1 MTLATE
7 SVLLTSFPKKEQE
20 QIQYLIRQLLALKDS
35 DRNKRPKATDVIK
48 ILYPLHVDSHCILA
62 TLLSDSRFE
71 EKYNADQI
79 TARYGKVVTHLVQD
93 IHWLNHLAV
102 YSPTTY
108 SRPHQAETLRRM
120 VLAMTQDIR
129 SIMIKFAYRIQR
141 LRNLSHEDKK
151 VQHIIAHETL
161 EIYAPL
167 ANRLGIN
174 QFKWELE
181 DLAFRHLESKHYH
194 AIADSLANNRN
205 QRETIIQTNIQA
217 LTELLA
223 QENITATLYGRP
235 KHIYSIWNKMQK
247 KHLEFEELYDLL
259 AIRIIVANTT
269 DCYTVLGLAHSHWQY
284 VPKEFD
290 DYIAN
295 PKENGYQSLHSV
307 ILDHTGN
314 RIELQIRT
322 QDMHEQAELGVA
334 AHWHYKE
341 GKAINKTTKNNIS
354 ALRKLIDDHDS
365 QTDLLENFKSELF
378 SDRIFVRTPAGDIID
393 LIKGATPLDF
403 AYTIHTD
410 IGHRCRGA
418 KINGLI
424 KPLTQPLQSGDKVE
438 IITVKQAIPNYN
450 WTQLHLGFL
459 KTPRALRKVRSWFK
473 QQSQPLNTKKR
484 PSQKTPTSTPITPSV
499 LTDQH
504 PSEKFDLTPLL
515 PPSQRH
521 NYKSDVIVSELDNV
535 LTSLAHCCSP
545 AKGDPII
552 GFISVKKG
560 ITIHRQG
567 CRNISALTLE
577 QQSRLLEV
585 NWSHTNTKPYAVPII
600 ITASSNDHLL
610 NNIMQFFLTQK
621 VHISNVTLHTASDA
635 TATLLLSVHITDTQQ
650 LESLLEKALQ
660 LTGIIS
666 ATRQK

>member
-1 MTLATE
+1 
-7 SVLLTSFPKKEQE
+7 
-20 QIQYLIRQLLALKDS
+20 
-35 DRNKRPKATDVIK
+35 
-48 ILYPLHVDSHCILA
+48 
-62 TLLSDSRFE
+62 
-71 EKYNADQI
+71 
-79 TARYGKVVTHLVQD
+79 
-93 IHWLNHLAV
+93 
-102 YSPTTY
+102 
-108 SRPHQAETLRRM
+108 
-120 VLAMTQDIR
+120 
-129 SIMIKFAYRIQR
+129 
-141 LRNLSHEDKK
+141 
-151 VQHIIAHETL
+151 
-161 EIYAPL
+161 
-167 ANRLGIN
+167 
-174 QFKWELE
+174 
-181 DLAFRHLESKHYH
+181 
-194 AIADSLANNRN
+194 
-205 QRETIIQTNIQA
+205 
-217 LTELLA
+217 
-223 QENITATLYGRP
+223 
-235 KHIYSIWNKMQK
+235 MQN

-269 DCYTVLGLAHSHWQY
+269 DCYTVLGLAHSQWQY

-341 GKAINKTTKNNIS
+341 GKALNKTTKNNIN

-403 AYTIHTD
+403 AYSIHTD

-473 QQSQPLNTKKR
+473 QQSQSLNTKKKS
-484 PSQKTPTSTPITPSV
+484 SQKTPTSTPIT
-499 LTDQH
+499 

-560 ITIHRQG
+560 ITVHRQD

-635 TATLLLSVHITDTQQ
+635 TATLLLSVHITDIQQ
-650 LESLLEKALQ
+650 LESLLEKALH
-660 LTGIIS
+660 LTGIIN
-666 ATRQK
+666 ATRKK

>member
-1 MTLATE
+1 MTTATE
-7 SVLLTSFPKKEQE
+7 LALLKSFPKKEQD
-20 QIQYLIRQLLALKDS
+20 QIQNLIRELLALEENQPL
-35 DRNKRPKATDVIK
+35 RRPKATDVIK

-62 TLLSDSRFE
+62 TLLSDSRLE
-71 EKYNADQI
+71 TSYSTDQI
-79 TARYGKVVTHLVQD
+79 SNLYGNAVMHLVQD
-93 IHWLNHLAV
+93 IRWLNHLAV
-102 YSPTTY
+102 YSPETH

-141 LRNLSHEDKK
+141 LRQLSQEEKA
-151 VQHIIAHETL
+151 VQQIIANETL

-181 DLAFRHLESKHYH
+181 DLAFRHLEPKHYH
-194 AIADSLANNRN
+194 AIANSLANNRN
-205 QRETIIQTNIQA
+205 QRETIIQTNIQE
-217 LTELLA
+217 LTTLLA
-223 QENITATLYGRP
+223 QEDIAAKLYGRP

-259 AIRIIVANTT
+259 AIRIIVTNTT

-284 VPKEFD
+284 IPKEFD

-307 ILDHTGN
+307 ILDHNGN

-322 QDMHEQAELGVA
+322 KAMHEQAELGVA
-334 AHWHYKE
+334 AHWQYKE
-341 GKAINKTTKNNIS
+341 GKTINNATKTNIN

-393 LIKGATPLDF
+393 LVKGATPLDF
-403 AYTIHTD
+403 AYAIHTD

-418 KINGLI
+418 KINGSI
-424 KPLTQPLQSGDKVE
+424 KPLTHVLQSGDKVE
-438 IITVKQAIPNYN
+438 IITAKQAIPNHN
-450 WTQLHLGFL
+450 WTQSHLGFL

-473 QQSQPLNTKKR
+473 QHNQPLNTKKTPR
-484 PSQKTPTSTPITPSV
+484 QQDDSSNPVSSPSTS
-499 LTDQH
+499 
-504 PSEKFDLTPLL
+504 FDLTPLL

-521 NYKSDVIVSELDNV
+521 HYKSDVIVSELDNV
-535 LTSLAHCCSP
+535 LTSLARCCSP
-545 AKGDPII
+545 VKGDPII

-560 ITIHRQG
+560 ITIHRQN
-567 CRNISALTLE
+567 CRNITTLTPE
-577 QQSRLLEV
+577 QNSRLLEV
-585 NWSHTNTKPYAVPII
+585 NWSHTITSPYAVPII
-600 ITASSNDHLL
+600 IKASSNDHFL
-610 NNIMQFFLTQK
+610 NNVMQFFLTK
-621 VHISNVTLHTASDA
+621 KIHISDVTLDTAADS
-635 TATLLLSVHITDTQQ
+635 TATLLLSIHINDTQQ
-650 LESLLEKALQ
+650 LESLLEKVLQ
-660 LTGIIS
+660 ISGIIS
-666 ATRQK
+666 ATRQR